1 MLQTR
6 DVGKS
11 DRADREMLVRQV
23 LAIAIRII
31 TSFFLLLW
39 NGLIELECR
48 FRKFKNGFRIRIFK
62 LMFKLLQELRPLWL
76 MPLVILLSVS
86 S

>member
-48 FRKFKNGFRIRIFK
+48 FRKLKNGFRIRIFK
-62 LMFKLLQELRPLWL
+62 LMLKLLQELRPLWL